1 MNKLYSYK
9 TLSFLFFLFTLA
21 SCKQESKPKAP
32 QHGLITEHAMV
43 VSAREEASQIGADIL
58 KKGGTLVINVG
69 KISFINIIYHR
80 SNHDEEQNIET
91 NN

>member
-9 TLSFLFFLFTLA
+9 TLYFLFFLFTLA

-43 VSAREEASQIGADIL
+43 VSAREEASQIGTEPGRWWFYGLPA
-58 KKGGTLVINVG
+58 G
-69 KISFINIIYHR
+69 KW
-80 SNHDEEQNIET
+80 
-91 NN
+91 